1 MSKPNKPKAA
11 PTAAAP
17 VSIGDL
23 ASAAADAA
31 ALLKTL
37 ANPDRLLLLCNLVE
51 GECNV
56 SALEAL
62 TGIRQPTLSQQLG
75 VLREEGI
82 VETRREGKFIFYRI
96 ASVPALAVL
105 RTLYDTFCRQ
115 VIPSH
120 LPRRSSA
127 KQEPVDEH

>member
-1 MSKPNKPKAA
+1 MDTPRKSKPASAVATK
-11 PTAAAP
+11 
-17 VSIGDL
+17 VSLGDL

-51 GECNV
+51 DECNV
-56 SALEAL
+56 SALETL

-75 VLREEGI
+75 VLREEGL

-96 ASVPALAVL
+96 ASAPALAVL
-105 RTLYDTFCRQ
+105 GTLYETFCR
-115 VIPSH
+115 PGR
-120 LPRRSSA
+120 PARPRRRSST
-127 KQEPVDEH
+127 KQEQSR

>member
-1 MSKPNKPKAA
+1 MIKSLPSRPVASPATEMPLAA
-11 PTAAAP
+11 
-17 VSIGDL
+17 L
-23 ASAAADAA
+23 AGAAADAA
-31 ALLKTL
+31 ALLKAL
-37 ANPDRLLLLCNLVE
+37 ANPDRLLLLCHLVE
-51 GECNV
+51 DECNV

-105 RTLYDTFCRQ
+105 RTLYDTFCRPVAAPRQ
-115 VIPSH
+115 RRHPSTAQD
-120 LPRRSSA
+120 PRR
-127 KQEPVDEH
+127 

>member
-1 MSKPNKPKAA
+1 MSKPGKLKPA
-11 PTAAAP
+11 PAAAP

-37 ANPDRLLLLCNLVE
+37 ANPDRLLLLCKLVE

-56 SALEAL
+56 SSLE
-62 TGIRQPTLSQQLG
+62 TMSGIRQPTLSQQLG

-82 VETRREGKFIFYRI
+82 VETRRKGKFIFYRI
-96 ASVPALAVL
+96 ASAPALAVL

-115 VIPSH
+115 GAPSRA
-120 LPRRSSA
+120 PRRSSA
-127 KQEPVDEH
+127 KQEPFDAR